1 MSRPL
6 VIHIAVSPFILKFLA
21 KEIDNVF
28 LLLHAFHYVGG
39 YEINENRI
47 GDHLGYVI
55 Y

>member
-28 LLLHAFHYVGG
+28 LLLHAFYYVGG
-39 YEINENRI
+39 YEIDENRI
-47 GDHLGYVI
+47 GDHLDYAI